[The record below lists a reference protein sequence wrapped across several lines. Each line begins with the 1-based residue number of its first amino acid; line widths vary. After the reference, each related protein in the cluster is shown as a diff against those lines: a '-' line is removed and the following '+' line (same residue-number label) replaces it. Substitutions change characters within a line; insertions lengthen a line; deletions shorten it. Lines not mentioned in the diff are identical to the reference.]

1 MPIATDTRVSV
12 IGAGSWGTTVASL
25 CSRNVPTL
33 VWARR
38 PEVAEEIQD
47 GHTNRAYLGDRPL
60 YPKLVATSSLEAAA
74 GQADVVVMA
83 VPSHGFRHVLAG
95 AAPHVRPWVP
105 VVSLTKGLEQATLHR
120 MTEVVAEVMP
130 GHPAGILAG
139 PNLAREVLE
148 GYAAAAVVAMP
159 DAHVAGALQD
169 VFRTTIFRVYTSTDV
184 VGAEI
189 AGALKNVFAIAAGMA
204 AGFGVGE
211 NTRALI
217 MARSLAELTRLGVAM
232 GGRPETF
239 AGLSGLGDL
248 LATCNS
254 PLSRNRHVG
263 VELAKGRTVDEITA
277 EMNMVAEGIKTSAV
291 VMELARRHGVEM
303 PIAGEVHAILY
314 EGRRPEDSF
323 RGLLRT
329 RPTTEAAAG

>member
-1 MPIATDTRVSV
+1 
-12 IGAGSWGTTVASL
+12 GGSWGTTVASL
-25 CSRNVPTL
+25 CARNTRTL

-38 PEVAEEIQD
+38 PEVAEEIENK
-47 GHTNRAYLGDRPL
+47 HTNSAYLGDRPL
-60 YPKLVATSSLEAAA
+60 HPRLRATASLEEAASA
-74 GQADVVVMA
+74 ADVLVMG
-83 VPSHGFRHVLAG
+83 VPSHGFRSVLE
-95 AAPHVRPWVP
+95 AAEPHVRPWVP
-105 VVSLTKGLEQATLHR
+105 VVSLTKGLEQGTHYR
-120 MTEVVAEVMP
+120 MTEIIDEVMP

-139 PNLAREVLE
+139 PNLAREILD
-148 GYAAAAVVAMP
+148 GMAAAAVIAMP

-169 VFRTTIFRVYTSTDV
+169 VFRTTLFRVYTSTDV
-184 VGAEI
+184 IGAEI
-189 AGALKNVFAIAAGMA
+189 AGPLKNVFAIAAGMA

-263 VELAKGRTVDEITA
+263 VELAKGRTIDEIIA
-277 EMNMVAEGIKTSAV
+277 AMNMVAEGVKASRV
-291 VMELARRHGVEM
+291 VMELAGQHGVEM
-303 PIAGEVHAILY
+303 PIAREVFSIVH
-314 EGRRPEDSF
+314 EGRSPEDSF
-323 RGLLRT
+323 RGLMRT
-329 RPTTEAAAG
+329 KPTTETAAG

>member
-1 MPIATDTRVSV
+1 
-12 IGAGSWGTTVASL
+12 
-25 CSRNVPTL
+25 

-38 PEVAEEIQD
+38 PEVAEEIEAK
-47 GHTNRAYLGDRPL
+47 HTNSTYLGDRPL
-60 YPKLVATSSLEAAA
+60 HPGLRATASLEAAA
-74 GQADVVVMA
+74 GAADVLVMA
-83 VPSHGFRHVLAG
+83 VPSHGFRAVLE
-95 AAPHVRPWVP
+95 AAEPHVRPWVP
-105 VVSLTKGLEQATLHR
+105 VVSLTKGLEQGTHFR
-120 MTEVVAEVMP
+120 MTEIIDEVMP

-139 PNLAREVLE
+139 PNLAKEILD
-148 GYAAAAVVAMP
+148 GLAAAAVIAMP
-159 DAHVAGALQD
+159 DAHVATALQD
-169 VFRTTIFRVYTSTDV
+169 VFRTTLFRVYTSTDV

-189 AGALKNVFAIAAGMA
+189 AGPLKNVFAIAAGMA

-232 GGRPETF
+232 GGQPETF

-263 VELAKGRTVDEITA
+263 VELAKGRTIDEIIKD
-277 EMNMVAEGIKTSAV
+277 MNMVAEGVKASRV
-291 VMELARRHGVEM
+291 VMELAAQHHVEM
-303 PIAGEVHAILY
+303 PIASEVFSIVH
-314 EGRRPEDSF
+314 EGRSPEDSF

-329 RPTTEAAAG
+329 RPTTESAAG